1 MPTLSTLYNAPRPFW
16 ITTGMIA
23 LSRVSFHKTCQEQA
37 MVASDLSVNRGTSA
51 TFEIA
56 LGA

>member
-1 MPTLSTLYNAPRPFW
+1 MPTLYNAPRLFW
-16 ITTGMIA
+16 ITTDMIA
-23 LSRVSFHKTCQEQA
+23 LSRVSFHEKRQEQE
-37 MVASDLSVNRGTSA
+37 MVASDLCVNRGTSA

>member
-1 MPTLSTLYNAPRPFW
+1 MPTLSTLYNAPRLFW

-23 LSRVSFHKTCQEQA
+23 LSRVSFYEICQEQE
-37 MVASDLSVNRGTSA
+37 MVASDLTVNRGTSA